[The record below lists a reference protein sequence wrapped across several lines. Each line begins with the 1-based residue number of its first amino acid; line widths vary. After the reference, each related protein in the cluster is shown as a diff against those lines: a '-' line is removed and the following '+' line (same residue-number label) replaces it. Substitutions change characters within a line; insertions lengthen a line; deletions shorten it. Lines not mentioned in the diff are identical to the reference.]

1 MLTGRPATDAWFIL
15 ITPRKIQ
22 LAHFSLH
29 LLIAVYPLFMR
40 NRRGEAALTMHV
52 IVTRVLLQLFFFFF
66 LPAMTFDEN
75 AIRTHARPGEIASL
89 MKILVFKRGF
99 IVSFTGNFACYYDVS
114 NR

>member
-40 NRRGEAALTMHV
+40 NRRGEAALTMHA
-52 IVTRVLLQLFFFFF
+52 IVTRGIVATPFSSSS
-66 LPAMTFDEN
+66 MTFDEN
-75 AIRTHARPGEIASL
+75 AIRTHARL
-89 MKILVFKRGF
+89 R
-99 IVSFTGNFACYYDVS
+99 
-114 NR
+114 

>member
-40 NRRGEAALTMHV
+40 NRRGEAALTMHA
-52 IVTRVLLQLFFFFF
+52 IVTRGIVATIFSFFLFFSFSSSS
-66 LPAMTFDEN
+66 MTFDEN
-75 AIRTHARPGEIASL
+75 AIRTHARL
-89 MKILVFKRGF
+89 R
-99 IVSFTGNFACYYDVS
+99 
-114 NR
+114 

>member
-29 LLIAVYPLFMR
+29 LLMAVYPLFMR

-52 IVTRVLLQLFFFFF
+52 IVTRVLLQLFFSSC
-66 LPAMTFDEN
+66 MTFDEN

-89 MKILVFKRGF
+89 MKTSCTRWVH
-99 IVSFTGNFACYYDVS
+99 C
-114 NR
+114 